1 MSVQQETQS
10 QIQSRADQ
18 VAQAQR
24 TLNEVNTSVATL
36 QTEADKA
43 RGIFGFGRR
52 ILVPP
57 DEIHVVVGDGR
68 HIWTMS
74 SQRKVFGQIVDRPS
88 RYWLNAHT
96 RVIKLKTVSFTVAL
110 HGFGSNGVQALDSSK
125 VSFQLWAHAVAKLNP
140 EKAEV
145 AAQRVG
151 LETTGLIRTIT
162 EVGMAELVAAGATMT
177 IEEIIS
183 DRQKLSEIAFSK
195 VNQIL
200 SELGYDLAL
209 LTITRL
215 GGNAYEKL
223 IEQAESRIS
232 KETGVA
238 TNKEQLAELRDDQL
252 REQEEAEVRAT
263 TEKKLAS
270 ERLDAQREVET
281 ATISQQESLD
291 ISRHE
296 MQLKQVDRS
305 KTAAENSH
313 DADLAKVK
321 LVRQLGEEE
330 AEKDASLAQIK
341 LEREAELRAI
351 QQQRQASIRLAETEA
366 EAARMA
372 VEQEKQ
378 IERKSALTI
387 AEADRLR
394 KEELERAERSKNI
407 ALVETSQMTES
418 MKMEAGAEANAL
430 QIKVDA
436 ETHALRVRVDAE
448 TQMEL
453 IKAEAEAT
461 ATEKRAQAAK
471 VRAEATKAETAA
483 SGLAEAEVES
493 ARVEVSEKRVAV
505 TRAEGLAHAE
515 VSRAQATAE
524 AERRQQLKKVEID
537 AQTTLAKLYEE
548 APVLVDLEK
557 LRMQLEHERSL
568 ATIQADASLKAFE
581 AIAPG
586 VKVHVFGNGGQT
598 GQIMANLMSITHG
611 LTAVGEES
619 PLIGRMLGQ
628 DNPDISAFLP
638 KLGKFVPA
646 LKELMGSMNTRMFA
660 TLKVADVVER
670 LAPIVAGDEDL
681 ATGLAQI
688 KQDANFRMVG
698 DLPISPLLR
707 LLGIG
712 TGDAQPIEDVPI
724 VDGDFA

>member
-238 TNKEQLAELRDDQL
+238 TNKEQLA
-252 REQEEAEVRAT
+252 
-263 TEKKLAS
+263 AS
-270 ERLDAQREVET
+270 R
-281 ATISQQESLD
+281 
-291 ISRHE
+291 
-296 MQLKQVDRS
+296 
-305 KTAAENSH
+305 
-313 DADLAKVK
+313 
-321 LVRQLGEEE
+321 
-330 AEKDASLAQIK
+330 
-341 LEREAELRAI
+341 
-351 QQQRQASIRLAETEA
+351 
-366 EAARMA
+366 
-372 VEQEKQ
+372 
-378 IERKSALTI
+378 
-387 AEADRLR
+387 
-394 KEELERAERSKNI
+394 
-407 ALVETSQMTES
+407 
-418 MKMEAGAEANAL
+418 
-430 QIKVDA
+430 
-436 ETHALRVRVDAE
+436 
-448 TQMEL
+448 
-453 IKAEAEAT
+453 
-461 ATEKRAQAAK
+461 
-471 VRAEATKAETAA
+471 
-483 SGLAEAEVES
+483 
-493 ARVEVSEKRVAV
+493 
-505 TRAEGLAHAE
+505 
-515 VSRAQATAE
+515 
-524 AERRQQLKKVEID
+524 
-537 AQTTLAKLYEE
+537 
-548 APVLVDLEK
+548 
-557 LRMQLEHERSL
+557 
-568 ATIQADASLKAFE
+568 
-581 AIAPG
+581 
-586 VKVHVFGNGGQT
+586 GG
-598 GQIMANLMSITHG
+598 
-611 LTAVGEES
+611 
-619 PLIGRMLGQ
+619 
-628 DNPDISAFLP
+628 
-638 KLGKFVPA
+638 
-646 LKELMGSMNTRMFA
+646 
-660 TLKVADVVER
+660 
-670 LAPIVAGDEDL
+670 
-681 ATGLAQI
+681 
-688 KQDANFRMVG
+688 
-698 DLPISPLLR
+698 
-707 LLGIG
+707 
-712 TGDAQPIEDVPI
+712 
-724 VDGDFA
+724 